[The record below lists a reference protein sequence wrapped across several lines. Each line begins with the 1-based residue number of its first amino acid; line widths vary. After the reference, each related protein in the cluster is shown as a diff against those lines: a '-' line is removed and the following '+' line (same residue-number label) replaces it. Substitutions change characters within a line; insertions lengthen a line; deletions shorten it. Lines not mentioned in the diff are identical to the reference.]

1 MKNIKYFCGMLF
13 LSLLLI
19 MQITSCGS
27 GGGDD
32 VPAPTP
38 GTPFI
43 TSDLAGTWYM
53 FATNGASAGVPPAGS
68 IAAGNLRGTLILDS
82 LGQVVLGGSYTRSTN
97 QSANITGGLIGIDS
111 SGVLSGSATTNLGVN
126 FYLGSGQMDSSK
138 NILSF
143 VASTNYGEYD
153 LVTAIRQAGGFSS
166 LDLAATWYVF
176 GAGGDYGQMTV
187 SDAGNGTRA
196 TIAPP
201 GGGGFIT
208 IDGNGLLN
216 SSLSGTSFVA
226 TGPGTNLFLT
236 NGKINLS
243 KDMMFFVAGTDPST
257 YDLVTAIRAGGTF
270 TSSDLSGTWRV
281 YGASSSGSGT
291 NTSKATLSGTVI
303 LDLSGKVTGGSY
315 TLTRSDGVKATFTF
329 TGGTVTIDNN
339 TGVLSGSATTDT
351 GDNIS
356 FASGKMHAAKGM
368 MSLVGGTT
376 SGEHD
381 FLFCLKG
388 N

>member
-1 MKNIKYFCGMLF
+1 
-13 LSLLLI
+13 
-19 MQITSCGS
+19 MQITSCGG

-32 VPAPTP
+32 AAPAPTP

-53 FATNGASAGVPPAGS
+53 FATNGASVGVPPAGS

-82 LGQVVLGGSYTRSTN
+82 LGQVVLGGSYTRSNN
-97 QSANITGGLIGIDS
+97 QSASITGGLIGIDS
-111 SGVLSGSATTNLGVN
+111 SGVLVSSSSSFTTNLGVN

-153 LVTAIRQAGGFSS
+153 LVTAIRAAGGFSS
-166 LDLAATWYVF
+166 LALAATWYVF

-216 SSLSGTSFVA
+216 SSLSGTSYVA
-226 TGPGTNLFLT
+226 TGPGANLYLT

-243 KDMMFFVAGTDPST
+243 KDMMFFVASTDSLQ

-270 TSSDLSGTWRV
+270 APSDLSGTWRV
-281 YGASSSGSGT
+281 YGASSSGT
-291 NTSKATLSGTVI
+291 NKATLNGTLI
-303 LDLSGKVTGGSY
+303 FDLSGNVTGGSY
-315 TLTRSDGVKATFTF
+315 TRSDVAGTVSF
-329 TGGTVTIDNN
+329 TGGTVTIDSA
-339 TGVLSGSATTDT
+339 GVSIGNATTDT

-356 FASGKMHAAKGM
+356 FASGKMNAAKGM
-368 MSLVGGTT
+368 MSLVGVTS
-376 SGEHD
+376 SGEQD
-381 FLFCLKG
+381 FLFCIKV